1 MCKVV
6 LKDSVDNI
14 GFIIYNHLFSKE
26 SYKFTISQLVNELQQ
41 YNLHLSQEKVQRE
54 VDEFIRSGLINQ
66 NFRSYSICGR

>member
-6 LKDSVDNI
+6 LKESVDNT
-14 GFIIYNHLFSKE
+14 GFIIYNHLFSKN
-26 SYKFTISQLVNELQQ
+26 SYKFTTSQLVNELQQ

-54 VDEFIRSGLINQ
+54 IDEFIRSGLINQ